1 MAYSRP
7 VKIVARFDPPDAQ
20 AGAREWRE
28 QHAAALSAIPD
39 EAVQIDVG
47 RAVGG
52 GDFVQIKVAEEYARA
67 FGDD

>member
-1 MAYSRP
+1 
-7 VKIVARFDPPDAQ
+7 VARATR
-20 AGAREWRE
+20 GGT
-28 QHAAALSAIPD
+28 SAVPD